1 MLAYMGRLGNLLF
14 FVAMTFFAM
23 RRLPFGKEV
32 LFGVALLPMT
42 LHLSASFSYDVMILG
57 CMFYLTAVCLDL
69 AYEKERVR
77 AADVAVIAAL
87 MAAAGPCK
95 LIYGVLMGLCLLIP
109 VEKFGG
115 WKPWALAAA
124 CVFLAWGLSMTL
136 INGQTIVSYATETEN
151 VVPWAQEE
159 GYSLT
164 LLLHR
169 PLQAARMFYQT
180 FLWQAE
186 YYHITMIGA
195 YLGNLDT
202 VLDVPYLVV
211 AVFTVSLLCLA
222 MKKPGERQVMSVG
235 NRVWAAAL
243 CGLCGLAA
251 MASMLIAWTPLSSQ
265 VISGVQGRYFLP
277 FLPVLLIA
285 FKNDAI
291 VLTKN
296 GNRSI
301 LYLMCCANGYV
312 ALRLFSVVSMRL

>member
-1 MLAYMGRLGNLLF
+1 
-14 FVAMTFFAM
+14 
-23 RRLPFGKEV
+23 
-32 LFGVALLPMT
+32 
-42 LHLSASFSYDVMILG
+42 
-57 CMFYLTAVCLDL
+57 
-69 AYEKERVR
+69 
-77 AADVAVIAAL
+77 
-87 MAAAGPCK
+87 
-95 LIYGVLMGLCLLIP
+95 
-109 VEKFGG
+109 
-115 WKPWALAAA
+115 
-124 CVFLAWGLSMTL
+124 
-136 INGQTIVSYATETEN
+136 
-151 VVPWAQEE
+151 
-159 GYSLT
+159 
-164 LLLHR
+164 
-169 PLQAARMFYQT
+169 MFYQT

-186 YYHITMIGA
+186 YYHMTMIGA

-202 VLDVPYLVV
+202 VLDVPYFVV